1 MKKHITS
8 TAIPTHLVK
17 TEALASMSASFERFC
32 LAAGIETLS
41 EMMEQDAAA
50 VCGARHARDEGRRAH
65 RWGRTK
71 GKIGFHGGKIAV
83 ERPRVRGF
91 DGAERTLPSWE
102 SAVGENWL
110 GEWAMNQMLINVSTR
125 KFKRSVRLPGGDV
138 PAWDGAGL
146 SKSATSR
153 RFVALSAAR
162 MKEWMETRLDHLDLL
177 VIQIDGIPIAEDM
190 LLVAAVGVDE
200 TGEKHPLGVVE
211 GATENAVTARALIAN
226 LIDRGLDP
234 AVRRLFIID
243 GSKALSTAIRR
254 AFGRDTPIQR
264 CQVHKARNILERL
277 PKSMHAAVRSVLRQ
291 AWELDDAA
299 KAEKLLR
306 NLARRLNAD
315 WEGVAGSILEGIDEM
330 LTVTRLG
337 LPRELRRSLA
347 CTNIIEN
354 VMGTVRRVCRNVKHW
369 RSPSM
374 AMRWTAAAMM
384 EAKKG
389 FRRLKAHKQ
398 LPVLRAALDRRSA
411 GTSTGWPLAQIAEA
425 A

>member
-1 MKKHITS
+1 MKSYTTS
-8 TAIPTHLVK
+8 TAISTHALK

-32 LAAGIETLS
+32 LAVGVEALA

-50 VCGARHARDEGRRAH
+50 ACGKRHERGEQRKAH

-71 GKIGFHGGKIAV
+71 GKIGFHGGKVEV
-83 ERPRVRGF
+83 ERPRVRGL
-91 DGAERTLPSWE
+91 DGGEYVLPSWE
-102 SAVGENWL
+102 SAVGEDLL
-110 GEWAMNQMLINVSTR
+110 GKWAMNQMLINVSTR
-125 KFKRSVRLPGGDV
+125 RFKRSVRLPEGDV
-138 PAWDGAGL
+138 PAEDGAGL

-162 MKEWMETRLDHLDLL
+162 MKEWMETRLDNLDLL
-177 VIQIDGIPIAEDM
+177 VIQIDGIHMDEDM
-190 LLVAAVGVDE
+190 LLVAALGVDE
-200 TGEKHPLGVVE
+200 KGYKHPLGIVE
-211 GATENAVTARALIAN
+211 GATENATTVQALIDN
-226 LIDRGLDP
+226 LIERGLDP
-234 AVRRLFIID
+234 GVPRLFIID
-243 GSKALSTAIRR
+243 GSKALSKAIRR
-254 AFGRDTPIQR
+254 TFGRHTAIQR
-264 CQVHKARNILERL
+264 CQIHKARNILERL
-277 PKSMHAAVRSVLRQ
+277 PKSMHASVRSVLRQ
-291 AWELDDAA
+291 AWEMDDAT

-306 NLARRLNAD
+306 NLARRLEAD
-315 WEGVAGSILEGIDEM
+315 WKGVSASILEGLDEM

-354 VMGTVRRVCRNVKHW
+354 VMGTVRRVCRNVKYW

-389 FRRLKAHKQ
+389 FRRLKAYKQ
-398 LPVLRAALDRRSA
+398 LPALRAALNKQSPQNPSA
-411 GTSTGWPLAQIAEA
+411 KPLAQITEA

>member
-1 MKKHITS
+1 MKKAITS
-8 TAIPTHLVK
+8 TAIPTHALK
-17 TEALASMSASFERFC
+17 IEALAGMTASFERFC

-41 EMMEQDAAA
+41 EMMEQDAEAI
-50 VCGARHARDEGRRAH
+50 CGSRHARGEGRQAH

-71 GKIGFHGGKIAV
+71 GKIGFHGGKVDV
-83 ERPRVRGF
+83 ERPRVRGL
-91 DGAERTLPSWE
+91 DGEERILPSWK

-110 GEWAMNQMLINVSTR
+110 GEWAMNQMLIAVSTR
-125 KFKRSVRLPGGDV
+125 KFERSVRLPGGDV
-138 PAWDGAGL
+138 PAPRGAGL

-162 MKEWMETRLDHLDLL
+162 MRQWMATRLDHLDLM
-177 VIQIDGIPIAEDM
+177 VIQIDGVHMADEM
-190 LLVAAVGVDE
+190 LLVAAIGIDA
-200 TGEKHPLGVVE
+200 TGEKHPLGLVE
-211 GATENAVTARALIAN
+211 GATENAATARALIAN

-234 AVRRLFIID
+234 AVPRLFIID

-254 AFGRDTPIQR
+254 AFGRDAPIQR

-277 PKSMHAAVRSVLRQ
+277 PKSMHASVRSVLRQ
-291 AWELDDAA
+291 VWELDDAA

-306 NLARRLNAD
+306 NLARRLEAD
-315 WEGVAGSILEGIDEM
+315 WDGVAGSILEGLDEM

-374 AMRWTAAAMM
+374 AMRWTAAAMI

-398 LPVLRAALDRRSA
+398 LPALRAALDQKKA
-411 GTSTGWPLAQIAEA
+411 AAAEPPLAQIDEA